1 MIARLTFFSAH
12 PRDFE
17 ELKRIYNEQVVP
29 VIRNQKGN
37 LGAWLLEPT
46 NEKDQFISLT
56 EWISI
61 ADGDAYESSGTYR
74 ELVNKVKSKFIGE
87 PQLKVFNIADSKI
100 VTPTV

>member
-1 MIARLTFFSAH
+1 MIARLTFFNAH

-17 ELKRIYNEQVVP
+17 ELKKIYNEQVVP

-56 EWISI
+56 EWISN
-61 ADGDAYESSGTYR
+61 ADADLYESSGTYKD
-74 ELVNKVKSKFIGE
+74 LVDKVKSKFMGE
-87 PQLKVFNIADSKI
+87 PQLRIYNIADTRI
-100 VTPTV
+100 LATAP